1 MSNKLNSKLKNI
13 VKDYD
18 SYKYVRILDI
28 KTNKPIEIIERLNMK
43 YIYIYFYESPKYDVI
58 IFFNKSNKVYRI
70 MLRFDKTSN
79 NFLIYNDTLDVK
91 MNDYFNFE
99 NLKIYNENNYEQINM
114 NDLNFFEF
122 IKKID
127 I

>member
-1 MSNKLNSKLKNI
+1 MCNKLNSKLKNI
-13 VKDYD
+13 VKDFD

-28 KTNKPIEIIERLNMK
+28 KNNKPIEIIERLNMK
-43 YIYIYFYESPKYDVI
+43 YIYIYFYESSDYDVI
-58 IFFNKSNKVYRI
+58 VFFNKSNKVYRI
-70 MLRFDKTSN
+70 MIRFDKTSN
-79 NFLIYNDTLDVK
+79 NFYIYNDTLDVK

-99 NLKIYNENNYEQINM
+99 NLRLYNGNFNQQINT

-127 I
+127 V